1 MSYKSYK
8 KKKTMA
14 QAAMY
19 ISGMMCFVL
28 MGAESESLIL
38 HLILVGASGALALA
52 SLKYIDALDRRYRYY
67 TGRMRRDQW
76 GRDYDKEAC

>member
-1 MSYKSYK
+1 MSYKSYR

-14 QAAMY
+14 QAATY

-28 MGAESESLIL
+28 MGAESESLMLQIV
-38 HLILVGASGALALA
+38 LVGSSGALALA
-52 SLKYIDALDRRYRYY
+52 SLKYMDVLDRRYRYY